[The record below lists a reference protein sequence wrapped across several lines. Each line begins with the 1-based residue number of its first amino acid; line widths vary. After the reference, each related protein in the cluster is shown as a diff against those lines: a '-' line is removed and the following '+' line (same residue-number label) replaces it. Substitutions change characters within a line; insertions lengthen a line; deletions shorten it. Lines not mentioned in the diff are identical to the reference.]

1 MPFEA
6 GAAGA
11 EGPKFIY
18 DRHLHTHISSN
29 RTDQAVDRA
38 PKGGYNV
45 GMSTENYSRD
55 DLISL
60 LSDLQKEA
68 WGFRPREF
76 DFMSTAQIGRDVEY
90 FTNLLKE
97 QAEEAKEAADPNAWK
112 KYVSDSE
119 FTNTISFS

>member
-1 MPFEA
+1 
-6 GAAGA
+6 
-11 EGPKFIY
+11 
-18 DRHLHTHISSN
+18 
-29 RTDQAVDRA
+29 
-38 PKGGYNV
+38 
-45 GMSTENYSRD
+45 MSTENYSRAE
-55 DLISL
+55 LISL

-76 DFMSTAQIGRDVEY
+76 DFMSTAQIGREVEY

-119 FTNTISFS
+119 FTNNLKIS

>member
-1 MPFEA
+1 M
-6 GAAGA
+6 
-11 EGPKFIY
+11 
-18 DRHLHTHISSN
+18 
-29 RTDQAVDRA
+29 DRA